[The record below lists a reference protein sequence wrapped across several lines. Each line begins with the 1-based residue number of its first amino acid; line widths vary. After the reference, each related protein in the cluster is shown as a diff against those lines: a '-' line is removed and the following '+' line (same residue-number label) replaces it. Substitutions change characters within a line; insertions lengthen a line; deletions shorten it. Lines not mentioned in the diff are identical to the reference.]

1 MRIAIAGGHS
11 AAAPGAA
18 GLLDEYQCDRAYTS
32 KLKGA
37 LSAAG
42 HEVVDCTNEMRTAN
56 EELAEEC
63 RAANESGADLF
74 VAVHF
79 NAGGGTGVEAWH
91 YPGDVYGEGIA
102 QALAAN
108 ISAALGLPDRGPKA
122 SSGYWVL
129 NETNMTA
136 IVLETCFVDREEDA
150 AAWHAA
156 PWDVLCDAFVGAIEG
171 RTVEDGGSETY
182 APSEE
187 ASSGSADDDFHG
199 GTYRCTVSDLN
210 VRDAPTLRSAVV
222 ASYHE
227 NQTVVLDDWYT
238 VCDGYVWGRYTAYSG
253 NVRYIAVGRAT
264 GSPEPDDFLVRA

>member
-11 AAAPGAA
+11 AAAPGAS
-18 GLLDEYQCDRAYTS
+18 GLLNEYECDRAYTW
-32 KLKGA
+32 KLKDA

-63 RAANESGADLF
+63 RAANSSGADLF
-74 VAVHF
+74 VAIHF

-91 YPGDVYGEGIA
+91 YPGDAYGEGIA
-102 QALAAN
+102 RALAAN

-129 NETNMTA
+129 NETEMTA
-136 IVLETCFVDREEDA
+136 IILETCFVDREEDA
-150 AAWHAA
+150 AAWHAT
-156 PWDVLCDAFVGAIEG
+156 PWDALCSAFVDAIEG
-171 RTVEDGGSETY
+171 RAIEGSGNETRS
-182 APSEE
+182 PSQET
-187 ASSGSADDDFHG
+187 SSSSADNDFYG

-210 VRDAPTLRSAVV
+210 VRDAPTLQGAVV
-222 ASYHE
+222 ASYRE

-253 NVRYIAVGRAT
+253 YVRYVAVGKAT
-264 GSPEPDDFLVRA
+264 ESPEPDDFLVRA

>member
-18 GLLDEYQCDRAYTS
+18 GLLDEYECDRAYTT

-37 LSAAG
+37 LTAAG

-91 YPGDVYGEGIA
+91 YPGDADGENIA

-108 ISAALGLPDRGPKA
+108 ISAALSLPDRGPKA
-122 SSGYWVL
+122 SGGYWVL

-136 IVLETCFVDREEDA
+136 IILETCFVDREEDA
-150 AAWHAA
+150 AAWLAA
-156 PWDVLCDAFVGAIEG
+156 PWDTLCNAFVSAIEG
-171 RTVEDGGSETY
+171 RAVEGGGSETHKPSQE
-182 APSEE
+182 AP
-187 ASSGSADDDFHG
+187 SGSAENDFHG
-199 GTYRCTVSDLN
+199 GTYLCTVSDLN
-210 VRDAPTLRSAVV
+210 VRDAPTLQGAVV

-253 NVRYIAVGRAT
+253 YVRYIAVGKAT
-264 GSPEPDDFLVRA
+264 GFPEPDDFLVRA

>member
-11 AAAPGAA
+11 AAAPGAS
-18 GLLDEYQCDRAYTS
+18 GLLNEYECDRAYTW
-32 KLKGA
+32 KLKDA

-42 HEVVDCTNEMRTAN
+42 HDVVDCTNEMRTAN

-63 RAANESGADLF
+63 RAANSSGADLF

-91 YPGDVYGEGIA
+91 YPGDAHGEGIA
-102 QALAAN
+102 RALAAN

-129 NETNMTA
+129 NETEMTA
-136 IVLETCFVDREEDA
+136 IILETCFVDREEDA

-156 PWDVLCDAFVGAIEG
+156 PWDALCSAFVDAIEG
-171 RTVEDGGSETY
+171 RAIEGSGNETRS
-182 APSEE
+182 PSQET
-187 ASSGSADDDFHG
+187 SSGSADNDFYG

-210 VRDAPTLRSAVV
+210 VRDAPTLQGAVV

-238 VCDGYVWGRYTAYSG
+238 VCDGYVWSRYTAYSG
-253 NVRYIAVGRAT
+253 YVRYVAVGKAT